1 MKKLTVDQNEESFTT
16 LQQGLVCVQS
26 AVLNIRIKIITNMTV
41 ICVLLCTFVNLVTER
56 NVRIGA

>member
-26 AVLNIRIKIITNMTV
+26 AV
-41 ICVLLCTFVNLVTER
+41 
-56 NVRIGA
+56 